1 MGKLDHKD
9 SVYRYTLLS
18 MIFFAYILLRLL
30 MFESM
35 SEYYDYDEGTYLL
48 IARLINHGYLPYRD
62 IFAVHPPLYYYL
74 LAVWLRVFGDN
85 YITGRALS
93 VFFGLLS
100 LIIAYYIGKEIKDWK
115 LGIILSGLL
124 ALDPLLIQVNSLV
137 FHESSIEFFTLL
149 SVYYFIRYI
158 KTEDE
163 KYAYIALFW
172 VGLGSTS
179 KFTILPYAL
188 ALYVLILFNKSER
201 IISYLH
207 GAIGV
212 IFNKRQVFILATTYL
227 IMILLVMATVILW
240 PSWYVRAVVVVPGI
254 HRIVYWDQIIPI
266 MVLLVL
272 WGSLT
277 LKIFNCSYL
286 PQVKD
291 MISFSL
297 HNLKRVLLLASA
309 FFLPKIIVEGLL
321 GIAISTDYLSQT
333 YLIQGGRS
341 FPIINFFIFVSDL
354 FEDIYKNTLEF
365 WMFIL
370 PVVLL
375 ALLVLAIWAFSKKV
389 PMSSLGKSL
398 LVLSTITAFMYFAV
412 SPSIIT
418 GRFILPLLL
427 LIHILLADVLY
438 NLPSIVQKG
447 HVRTLGF
454 FLVLLLLVADFG
466 IVYQYPHGNLKFIY
480 AVHTKTMRDDLR
492 DYLSSA
498 DIALGT
504 TYSLNPMNTYYLDA
518 NTVPYYI
525 DAFGLLLLEDLNVS
539 TMLKILKEEGVEYFV
554 ISTWA
559 YYNWVNKEFRDQL
572 RSFAST
578 VRMGSTLLYGESYDN
593 KDILEM
599 YSRLLTHNSAGPLYI
614 STYNG
619 RVVVWVNST
628 EIANFYAVS
637 NNTAFNF
644 RTQLSYDLDKNDY
657 LAVQYANA
665 SSSVAFRLLL
675 NGSQLIFLDVP
686 AALVFN
692 FTGEITVFGED
703 KFLKLG
709 DESNSPVD
717 VYCGDFH
724 LLIGGKDI
732 KVRKVSNNRIEIIGD
747 KIILELRDH

>member
-1 MGKLDHKD
+1 MGKLNHKD
-9 SVYRYTLLS
+9 SVYKYTLLS

-30 MFESM
+30 MLESM

-74 LAVWLRVFGDN
+74 LAIWLKIFGDS
-85 YITGRALS
+85 YIIGRMLS

-115 LGIILSGLL
+115 LGLILSGLL
-124 ALDPLLIQVNSLV
+124 TLDPLLIQVNSLV

-149 SVYYFIRYI
+149 SVYYFVRYI
-158 KTEDE
+158 KTENE
-163 KYAYIALFW
+163 RYAYIALFW

-188 ALYVLILFNKSER
+188 ALYILILFNRSGR
-201 IISYLH
+201 IISYLQ
-207 GAIGV
+207 GAVRV
-212 IFNKRQVFILATTYL
+212 IFNRRQVFILATVYL
-227 IMILLVMATVILW
+227 IMILLVMATIILW

-254 HRIVYWDQIIPI
+254 HRIIYWDQIIPI
-266 MVLLVL
+266 MIFLVI

-277 LKIFNCSYL
+277 LKIFNASYL

-297 HNLKRVLLLASA
+297 HNLKRVLLLTSA
-309 FFLPKIIVEGLL
+309 FFLPKMIVEGLL
-321 GIAISTDYLSQT
+321 GIAISTDYFSQT

-365 WMFIL
+365 WMFVL

-375 ALLVLAIWAFSKKV
+375 VLLVVAIWAFSKKV
-389 PMSSLGKSL
+389 PMSSLGRFL
-398 LVLSTITAFMYFAV
+398 VVLSTITAFMYFAV

-427 LIHILLADVLY
+427 LIYILLADVLY

-447 HVRTLGF
+447 HVHTLGF

-504 TYSLNPMNTYYLDA
+504 TYSLNPMNTYYLGA

-525 DAFGLLLLEDLNVS
+525 DAFGLILLEDLNVS

-578 VRMGSTLLYGESYDN
+578 VRMNSALLYGESYDN
-593 KDILEM
+593 KDVLEM
-599 YSRLLTHNSAGPLYI
+599 YSQSLTRNSTGPLYI

-619 RVVVWVNST
+619 RVIVWINST
-628 EIANFYAVS
+628 EIANFYAVTH
-637 NNTAFNF
+637 NVTFDF
-644 RTQLSYDLDKNDY
+644 RTQMKLNHDY
-657 LAVQYANA
+657 GAYIVTQY
-665 SSSVAFRLLL
+665 SSIPSEQVTFELFL
-675 NGSQLIFLDVP
+675 NGSEIVLSSVSLPLI
-686 AALVFN
+686 FN
-692 FTGEITVFGED
+692 FTNEITVFAGATH
-703 KFLKLG
+703 LKLNQ
-709 DESNSPVD
+709 EANAPVD

-724 LLIGGKDI
+724 LIIRGIDI
-732 KVRKVSNNRIEIIGD
+732 RIRKISTNELEITGT
-747 KIILELRDH
+747 KIVFGLTG

>member
-1 MGKLDHKD
+1 MRRAHQWMGML
-9 SVYRYTLLS
+9 SILFVYLLTRIYC
-18 MIFFAYILLRLL
+18 IFTF
-30 MFESM
+30 M

-74 LAVWLRVFGDN
+74 LAIWLKIFGDS
-85 YITGRALS
+85 YVTGRMLS

-115 LGIILSGLL
+115 LGLMLSGLL
-124 ALDPLLIQVNSLV
+124 ALDPLLIKVNSLV

-149 SVYYFIRYI
+149 SVYYFVRYI
-158 KTEDE
+158 KTENE

-188 ALYVLILFNKSER
+188 ALYIIILFNRSGR
-201 IISYLH
+201 IISYLQ
-207 GAIGV
+207 GAVRV
-212 IFNKRQVFILATTYL
+212 IFNRRQVFILIIAYL
-227 IMILLVMATVILW
+227 IMILLVMATIILW
-240 PSWYVRAVVVVPGI
+240 PSWYTRAVVVVPGI
-254 HRIVYWDQIIPI
+254 HRITYWDQIIPI
-266 MVLLVL
+266 MILLVI

-277 LKIFNCSYL
+277 LRIFNSSYL

-321 GIAISTDYLSQT
+321 GIVISTDYISQT

-365 WMFIL
+365 WIFIL

-389 PMSSLGKSL
+389 PMSSLGRSL
-398 LVLSTITAFMYFAV
+398 VVLSTITAFMYFAV

-418 GRFILPLLL
+418 ARFILPLLL
-427 LIHILLADVLY
+427 LMDILLADVLY
-438 NLPSIVQKG
+438 SLPTIVQRG

-504 TYSLNPMNTYYLDA
+504 TYSLNPMNIYYLGA

-525 DAFGLLLLEDLNVS
+525 DAFGLILLKDLNSS
-539 TMLKILKEEGVEYFV
+539 TMLSILKEGGVEYFI

-559 YYNWVNKEFRDQL
+559 YYNWVNKEFRSEL

-578 VRMGSTLLYGESYDN
+578 VRMNSALLYSESYDN
-593 KDILEM
+593 KDVLEM
-599 YSRLLTHNSAGPLYI
+599 YSQSLANNPTGPLYI

-619 RVVVWVNST
+619 KVIVWVNST
-628 EIANFYAVS
+628 EIADFYAV
-637 NNTAFNF
+637 NHDVTFDF
-644 RTQLSYDLDKNDY
+644 RTRMRLNPNYGTY
-657 LAVQYANA
+657 LVTQYSNIP
-665 SSSVAFRLLL
+665 SEQVTFELFL
-675 NGSQLIFLDVP
+675 NGSKIVLSSVSLPLI
-686 AALVFN
+686 FN
-692 FTGEITVFGED
+692 FTNDITVFAGTTH
-703 KFLKLG
+703 LKL
-709 DESNSPVD
+709 DQEANAPVD

-724 LLIGGKDI
+724 LIIRGIDI
-732 KVRKVSNNRIEIIGD
+732 RIRKISTNALEITGT
-747 KIILELRDH
+747 KIVFELTG